1 MSEAFIAHLRDLASG
16 FGALSARSMFGG
28 HGIYHDGLMI
38 ALIADEAVYLKVDTQ
53 TAPHF
58 RAAGCEPFV
67 YTRQRKPIE
76 LSFWSVPE
84 SAMDS
89 PQDMKHWLTLAYQA
103 ALRKANAAP
112 PKKAKAKRAVA
123 KKVVAKKAAVKKVA
137 AKKITVKKA
146 PRRKPAAHD

>member
-1 MSEAFIAHLRDLASG
+1 VSEAFIAHLRDLASG

-28 HGIYHDGLMI
+28 HGVYHDGVMI
-38 ALIADEAVYLKVDTQ
+38 ALVIDEAAYLKVDPQ
-53 TAPHF
+53 TEPRF

-84 SAMDS
+84 TAMDS
-89 PQDMKHWLTLAYQA
+89 PQDMQPWLALAYQA

-112 PKKAKAKRAVA
+112 PKKAGA
-123 KKVVAKKAAVKKVA
+123 KKTAAKKAAAKKAA
-137 AKKITVKKA
+137 AKKP
-146 PRRKPAAHD
+146 PRRRPAARD

>member
-89 PQDMKHWLTLAYQA
+89 PQDMKPWLTLAYQA

-112 PKKAKAKRAVA
+112 PRKAKAKRA
-123 KKVVAKKAAVKKVA
+123 VAKKAAVKKVA
-137 AKKITVKKA
+137 AKKTTVKKA
-146 PRRKPAAHD
+146 SRRKPAAHD

>member
-1 MSEAFIAHLRDLASG
+1 MSEAFIAHLRDLASA

-28 HGIYHDGLMI
+28 HGVYHDGVMI
-38 ALIADEAVYLKVDTQ
+38 ALVIDEAVYLKVDPQ
-53 TAPHF
+53 TEPRF

-67 YTRQRKPIE
+67 YTRQRKPVE

-89 PQDMKHWLTLAYQA
+89 PQDMKPWLALAYQA

-112 PKKAKAKRAVA
+112 PKKAKARKAAAKHAAA
-123 KKVVAKKAAVKKVA
+123 KKVVAKKIT
-137 AKKITVKKA
+137 AKNA
-146 PRRKPAAHD
+146 SRRKPPARD

>member
-38 ALIADEAVYLKVDTQ
+38 AFIADEAVYLKVDTQ
-53 TAPHF
+53 TAPRF

-89 PQDMKHWLTLAYQA
+89 PQDMKPWLTLAYQA

-112 PKKAKAKRAVA
+112 PKKAKAKKA
-123 KKVVAKKAAVKKVA
+123 VAKKAAAKKA
-137 AKKITVKKA
+137 AKKTTAKKA
-146 PRRKPAAHD
+146 SRRKPAKQD

>member
-1 MSEAFIAHLRDLASG
+1 VSEAFIAHLRDLASG

-28 HGIYHDGLMI
+28 HGVYHDGVMI
-38 ALIADEAVYLKVDTQ
+38 ALVIDEAVYLKVDPQ
-53 TAPHF
+53 TEPRF

-89 PQDMKHWLTLAYQA
+89 PQDMKPWLALAYQA

-112 PKKAKAKRAVA
+112 PKKAGA
-123 KKVVAKKAAVKKVA
+123 KKTAAKKAAAKKAA
-137 AKKITVKKA
+137 AKKP
-146 PRRKPAAHD
+146 PRRRPAARD

>member
-28 HGIYHDGLMI
+28 HGVYHDGVMI
-38 ALIADEAVYLKVDTQ
+38 ALIIEEAVYLKVDPQ
-53 TAPHF
+53 TEPRF

-84 SAMDS
+84 TAMDS
-89 PQDMKHWLTLAYQA
+89 PQDMKPWLALAYQA

-112 PKKAKAKRAVA
+112 PKRVG
-123 KKVVAKKAAVKKVA
+123 AKKAASKKAATKTVA
-137 AKKITVKKA
+137 AKKAAAKPP
-146 PRRKPAAHD
+146 PRRRPGARD

>member
-38 ALIADEAVYLKVDTQ
+38 ALIADEALYLKVDTQ
-53 TAPHF
+53 TAPRF

-89 PQDMKHWLTLAYQA
+89 PQDMKPWLTLAYQA

-112 PKKAKAKRAVA
+112 PRKAKAKQ
-123 KKVVAKKAAVKKVA
+123 VVAKKAAVKKVA
-137 AKKITVKKA
+137 AKKTTVKKA

>member
-1 MSEAFIAHLRDLASG
+1 VSEAFIAHLRDLASG

-38 ALIADEAVYLKVDTQ
+38 ALIADEALYLKVDTQ
-53 TAPHF
+53 TAPRF

-89 PQDMKHWLTLAYQA
+89 PQDMKPWLTLAYQA

-112 PKKAKAKRAVA
+112 PRKAKAKQ
-123 KKVVAKKAAVKKVA
+123 VVAKKAAVKKVA
-137 AKKITVKKA
+137 AKKTTVKKA

>member
-53 TAPHF
+53 TAPRF

-89 PQDMKHWLTLAYQA
+89 PQDMKPWLTLAYQA

-112 PKKAKAKRAVA
+112 PKKTKKAVT

-137 AKKITVKKA
+137 AKKA
-146 PRRKPAAHD
+146 SRRKPAAHD

>member
-1 MSEAFIAHLRDLASG
+1 MSEALIAHLRDLASG
-16 FGALSARSMFGG
+16 FGALSARGMFGG
-28 HGIYHDGLMI
+28 HGVYHDGLMI
-38 ALIADEAVYLKVDTQ
+38 ALIIDEAVYLKVDTQ
-53 TAPHF
+53 TAPRF

-89 PQDMKHWLTLAYQA
+89 PQDMKPWLVLAYQA

-112 PKKAKAKRAVA
+112 PKKAGVKKTAA
-123 KKVVAKKAAVKKVA
+123 KKTTAKKTMTKKAAAKKAS
-137 AKKITVKKA
+137 
-146 PRRKPAAHD
+146 RRVPAAHTERE